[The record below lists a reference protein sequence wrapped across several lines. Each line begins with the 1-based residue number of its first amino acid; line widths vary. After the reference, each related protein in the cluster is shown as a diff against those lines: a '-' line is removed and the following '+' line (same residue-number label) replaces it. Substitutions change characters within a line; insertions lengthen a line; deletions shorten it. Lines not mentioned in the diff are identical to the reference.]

1 MKILSLP
8 GPVALSSFRLRKLL
22 GEIRERTPVSS
33 LDARFVHFVAV
44 RRHPLTEEE
53 SARLAAILDYGVRD
67 ATGASDTSASH
78 APDGARIDQEAA
90 LWPARAH
97 QQSGQLVLVAPR
109 PGTVS
114 PWSSKATDIARHCG
128 LSAIARIER
137 GIVFSFDT
145 EDGAPPAGPALETIT
160 TLLHDPMTQTV
171 LHDFAEVD
179 ALFQHRPPAPL
190 GHIRLGSDT
199 KEDSS
204 SRLAVL
210 EAANRDLG
218 LALDAGEITYLVD
231 GFAALGRDP
240 TDVELMMFA
249 QVNSEHCR
257 HKVFNAN
264 WVLDGVAEEHSLFE
278 MIKSTHANAPDRAH
292 ILSAYAD
299 NAAVMRGLP
308 MAEGGTRFHPHP
320 RSRRY
325 SHMADDAHILM
336 KVETHNHPTAIS
348 PYPGAATGSGGEI
361 RDEAATGRGARAKAG
376 LTGFSVSNLRIP
388 GFEQPWELDFGKP
401 PRIASAL
408 SIMLEAPIGAAGFN
422 NEFGRPALLG
432 YFRTLEVAVA
442 EIPPVPTQARGNEKK
457 DRRMGKGAERRAHHD
472 VDDGHGASR
481 LCPSYN
487 PRSSYDPRPS
497 LTEIRGYH
505 KPIMVAGGMGNIGE
519 EHVAK
524 RPLPVDAPVLVLGG
538 PAMLI
543 GLGGGAASSMASG
556 AAKEGLD
563 FASVQR
569 ENPEMQRRCQE
580 VIDRCWQMGE
590 SNPILSI
597 HDVGAGGLS
606 NAVPELVHGGGK
618 GGRFEL
624 RAIPNDDPG
633 MSPLALWCNESQE
646 RYVLALEPQRLE
658 EFLGFCRAERCPCAE
673 LGRTTEEMSLVLTDA
688 WAKGEDRTPIDIP
701 MSFLFGDPPRM
712 AREATRIPPA
722 GGGTMARGGAPMAE
736 GISPGTDGD
745 TPGMEGGLEPAD
757 GGSEPGEEGD
767 RVARDDLHRKDAD
780 QHPTNVSLRSAGVSQ
795 QPMSAGLLQKDA
807 GTQPA
812 DANPCGKSVSR
823 QSASARSRDMGVSLY
838 LLGGGRQGADAGS
851 PASALN
857 TIDAVPAERLPASF
871 RTPALERDAFGDD
884 GRVDK
889 AEGRTHLPHP
899 VPPQARGNEET
910 LETAAF
916 RVLRLPTVASKGFLI
931 TIGDRS
937 ITGLVARDQMVGPW
951 QVPVADC
958 AVTASGFETWRGEAM
973 AMGERAPVALLDAP
987 ASGRLAVAEAI
998 TNIACAPI
1006 ENLQKVALSANWMA
1020 ACGHPGEDA
1029 RLFDTVNAVSKLCR
1043 TLGITIPVGKDSL
1056 SMKTVWEENGEARAV
1071 TAPLSLIVSSFAPVL
1086 DARRTLT
1093 PQLRVDGHDDSET
1106 DLILIDLG
1114 RGRNRLGGSALAQ
1127 VRGDM
1132 GGEPADLDHPEDLAA
1147 FFQAIQA
1154 LNRTGRLL
1162 AYHDRSDG
1170 GLFAT
1175 LCEMAFAGHTGISVR
1190 LDGLGA
1196 EPLGILFSEEPGA
1209 ILQTRREDSE
1219 AVRESL
1225 RWHGLPAEYARVI
1238 GEPNP
1243 DDEVR
1248 FLLGG
1253 KVVFRAPR
1261 ATLQRAWSETGY
1273 RMQALRD
1280 NPDCARQEYEGI
1292 SDVDDPGLDPRIG
1305 FDLFSDVA
1313 DGNTLDE
1320 DILAPLL
1327 GSARPKV
1334 AILRE
1339 QGVNGHVEMAA
1350 AFHRAG
1356 FDCFDVSMSD
1366 LIEGNA
1372 TLAGYHGMAA
1382 CGGFSYGDVLG
1393 AGGGWA
1399 SSILYNPRARDAFAD
1414 FFSRPDTFT
1423 LGVCNGCQMLSRL
1436 TDLIPG
1442 TEHWPR
1448 FARNL
1453 SEQFEARLTLCEIL
1467 PSPSVLL
1474 AGMAGSRFPIVVAH
1488 GEGKAEF
1495 GREGDRRG
1503 LVDAR
1508 LKRAY
1513 LPYDAGGNGNAAL
1526 ENGALPGDRR
1536 GDDRRVD
1543 KRSASTTIGCLRY
1556 VDSRGNATEQ
1566 YPANPNGSPGGVTGF
1581 TSLDGRVT
1589 IMMPHPE
1596 RMFRT
1601 CQYSWHPDDW
1611 GEDGPWLRMFQNARR
1626 WVEGN

>member
-1 MKILSLP
+1 MKTLSLP

-67 ATGASDTSASH
+67 ATGASDASASH

-90 LWPARAH
+90 LWPAGAH

-190 GHIRLGSDT
+190 AHIRLGSDT

-204 SRLAVL
+204 TRLAVL

-218 LALDAGEITYLVD
+218 LALDAGEIAYLAD

-278 MIKSTHANAPDRAH
+278 MIKSTHANTPDRAH

-308 MAEGGTRFHPHP
+308 MAEGGARFHPHP

-325 SHMADDAHILM
+325 SHMAGDAHILM

-442 EIPPVPTQARGNEKK
+442 EVPPVPTQARGNEKK

-481 LCPSYN
+481 LCPSY
-487 PRSSYDPRPS
+487 DPYPS
-497 LTEIRGYH
+497 FTEIRGYH
-505 KPIMVAGGMGNIGE
+505 KPIMVAGGMGNIGA

-524 RPLPVDAPVLVLGG
+524 RPLPADAPVLVLGG

-646 RYVLALEPQRLE
+646 RYVLALESQRLE
-658 EFLGFCRAERCPCAE
+658 EFLGFCQAERCPCAE

-712 AREATRIPPA
+712 AREATRIATSA
-722 GGGTMARGGAPMAE
+722 GWRKADSVDPVVNRDSFVADGTSSGMVETSLATDKAPSMMNGALFVTDR
-736 GISPGTDGD
+736 ISSKTNEISFVTNRISSAANEIQSITDKTSSVANQVSFIAGD
-745 TPGMEGGLEPAD
+745 TPSAT
-757 GGSEPGEEGD
+757 D
-767 RVARDDLHRKDAD
+767 R
-780 QHPTNVSLRSAGVSQ
+780 
-795 QPMSAGLLQKDA
+795 
-807 GTQPA
+807 
-812 DANPCGKSVSR
+812 
-823 QSASARSRDMGVSLY
+823 
-838 LLGGGRQGADAGS
+838 
-851 PASALN
+851 
-857 TIDAVPAERLPASF
+857 ASF
-871 RTPALERDAFGDD
+871 TIGESNRDSFFTENHAISL
-884 GRVDK
+884 K
-889 AEGRTHLPHP
+889 
-899 VPPQARGNEET
+899 N
-910 LETAAF
+910 AAYQ
-916 RVLRLPTVASKGFLI
+916 VLRLPTVASKGFLI

-951 QVPVADC
+951 QIPVADC

-987 ASGRLAVAEAI
+987 ASGRLAVSEAI

-1043 TLGITIPVGKDSL
+1043 TLGIAIPVGKDSL
-1056 SMKTVWEENGEARAV
+1056 SMKTVWEEDGEARAV

-1086 DARRTLT
+1086 DTRRTLT
-1093 PQLRVDGHDDSET
+1093 PQLRVHGHDDSDSET

-1127 VRGDM
+1127 VCGDM

-1154 LNRTGRLL
+1154 LNRAGRLL

-1209 ILQTRREDSE
+1209 VLQTRREDSE
-1219 AVRESL
+1219 AVCESL
-1225 RWHGLPAEYARVI
+1225 RWHGLPAEYVRVI

-1261 ATLQRAWSETGY
+1261 AALQRAWSETSY

-1280 NPDCARQEYEGI
+1280 NPDCARQEYEDI

-1320 DILAPLL
+1320 GILAPLL

-1372 TLAGYHGMAA
+1372 TLTGYHGMAA

-1399 SSILYNPRARDAFAD
+1399 SSILYNSRARDAFAA

-1436 TDLIPG
+1436 TNLIPG
-1442 TEHWPR
+1442 AEHWPR
-1448 FARNL
+1448 FVRNL
-1453 SEQFEARLTLCEIL
+1453 SEQFEARLVMCEVL

-1474 AGMAGSRFPIVVAH
+1474 AGMTGSRLPIAVAH

-1495 GREGDRRG
+1495 GQEGDRQG

-1508 LKRAY
+1508 VKRAY
-1513 LPYDAGGNGNAAL
+1513 PPYDAGGNGNAAL
-1526 ENGALPGDRR
+1526 ESGALPGDRR
-1536 GDDRRVD
+1536 DNDRRVD

-1556 VDSRGNATEQ
+1556 VNSRGNATEQ

-1581 TSLDGRVT
+1581 TSRDGRVT

>member
-33 LDARFVHFVAV
+33 LDACFVHFVAV

-53 SARLAAILDYGVRD
+53 WARLVSILDYGAHD
-67 ATGASDTSASH
+67 ADAGASHGAGGASMEREEVFRSAS
-78 APDGARIDQEAA
+78 PPPLPSSPSPSAR
-90 LWPARAH
+90 
-97 QQSGQLVLVAPR
+97 LVLVAPR
-109 PGTVS
+109 SGTVS
-114 PWSSKATDIARHCG
+114 PWSSKATDIVHRCG
-128 LSAIARIER
+128 LSEIARIER

-145 EDGAPPAGPALETIT
+145 EDGAPPAGSALEAIT

-218 LALDAGEITYLVD
+218 LALDAGEIAYLAD

-264 WVLDGVAEEHSLFE
+264 WILDGVAEEHSLFE

-308 MAEGGTRFHPHP
+308 MAEGGARFHPHP

-325 SHMADDAHILM
+325 SHMASDAHILM

-388 GFEQPWELDFGKP
+388 EFEQPWEQDFGKP

-442 EIPPVPTQARGNEKK
+442 P
-457 DRRMGKGAERRAHHD
+457 RMGKGADGRVNKAARSHPPQAHGDEQAVDARA
-472 VDDGHGASR
+472 
-481 LCPSYN
+481 
-487 PRSSYDPRPS
+487 PRAYPPYDSCSSYI
-497 LTEIRGYH
+497 TEIRGYH
-505 KPIMVAGGMGNIGE
+505 KPIMVAGGMGNIGV

-606 NAVPELVHGGGK
+606 NAVPELVHGGGR

-658 EFLGFCRAERCPCAE
+658 EFLGFCQAERCPCAE
-673 LGRTTEEMSLVLTDA
+673 LGRTTEEMNLVLTDA
-688 WAKGEDRTPIDIP
+688 WAKGEDRTPIHIP
-701 MSFLFGDPPRM
+701 MSFLFGNPPRM
-712 AREATRIPPA
+712 AREAARIATSA
-722 GGGTMARGGAPMAE
+722 GWREADSVDPVVNRTSFVADGTSSGMVETSLATDKAPSMMNGALFVTDR
-736 GISPGTDGD
+736 ISSKTNEVSFVMDRILSAANEIQSITDKTSSVANQVSFIAGD
-745 TPGMEGGLEPAD
+745 TPSAT
-757 GGSEPGEEGD
+757 D
-767 RVARDDLHRKDAD
+767 R
-780 QHPTNVSLRSAGVSQ
+780 
-795 QPMSAGLLQKDA
+795 
-807 GTQPA
+807 
-812 DANPCGKSVSR
+812 
-823 QSASARSRDMGVSLY
+823 
-838 LLGGGRQGADAGS
+838 
-851 PASALN
+851 
-857 TIDAVPAERLPASF
+857 ASF
-871 RTPALERDAFGDD
+871 TIGESNRDSFFTENHAISL
-884 GRVDK
+884 K
-889 AEGRTHLPHP
+889 
-899 VPPQARGNEET
+899 N
-910 LETAAF
+910 AAYQ
-916 RVLRLPTVASKGFLI
+916 VLRLPTVASKGFLI

-951 QVPVADC
+951 QIPVADC

-973 AMGERAPVALLDAP
+973 AMGERAPVALMDAP

-1043 TLGITIPVGKDSL
+1043 TLGIAIPVGKDSL
-1056 SMKTVWEENGEARAV
+1056 SMKTVWEEDGEARAV

-1093 PQLRVDGHDDSET
+1093 PQLRVDGHDDSDGDSET

-1127 VRGDM
+1127 VCGDM

-1147 FFQAIQA
+1147 FFQAIQV
-1154 LNRTGRLL
+1154 LNRAGRLL

-1209 ILQTRREDSE
+1209 VLQTRREDSQ
-1219 AVRESL
+1219 AARESL

-1253 KVVFRAPR
+1253 KVLFRAPR
-1261 ATLQRAWSETGY
+1261 AALQRAWSETSY

-1327 GSARPKV
+1327 GGARPKV

-1442 TEHWPR
+1442 TKHWPR
-1448 FARNL
+1448 FVRNL
-1453 SEQFEARLTLCEIL
+1453 SEQFEARLVMCEVL

-1474 AGMAGSRFPIVVAH
+1474 AGITGSRLPIAVAH

-1495 GREGDRRG
+1495 GQEGDRQG

-1508 LKRAY
+1508 VKRAY
-1513 LPYDAGGNGNAAL
+1513 PPYDAGGNGNTAL
-1526 ENGALPGDRR
+1526 ESGALPGDRR

-1543 KRSASTTIGCLRY
+1543 KRSASTTSCLRY

-1581 TSLDGRVT
+1581 TSRDGRVT